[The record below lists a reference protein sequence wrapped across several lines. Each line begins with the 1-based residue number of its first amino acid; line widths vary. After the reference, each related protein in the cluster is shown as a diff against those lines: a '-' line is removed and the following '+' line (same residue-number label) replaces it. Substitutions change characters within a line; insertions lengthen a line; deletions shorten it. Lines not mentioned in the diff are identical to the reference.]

1 MVVKSQI
8 HSSESDWS
16 NVVQVD
22 KSQKPRWLHVF
33 SEARTQILLCYV
45 ALMAAFVGLSIP
57 VIYQELYRQI
67 NQRLRSD
74 VAGEVNEF
82 REEIALEQLDTV
94 FQLKKFMVDYV
105 LDERAEKDL
114 FFIGIVDRQ
123 ILTSNPR
130 ELPESIRP
138 DAAQMEQFHSLQE
151 PLAGKRDIP
160 DPRVGNLLYAVEP
173 VQFQGETRG
182 VFMVAYLTA
191 DERQEVD
198 AAFRTILSVM
208 LLILIFASLLTWIIA
223 GRILRPL
230 QLMSSTARSI
240 SESDL
245 SQRIQVKSNGEMAD
259 IAKTFNEMLDRLQ
272 NAFASQ
278 RDFINDASH
287 ELQTPIAIIQGHLDM
302 MGDEPEERRE
312 TLAIVTDELGRMSRF
327 VDDLLLLA
335 KTEQPDFLMLETVEI
350 GTLAEELYAKAI
362 ALAPRNWCLE
372 SKVSVGI
379 VAEVSVGIVADPQR
393 LTQAMMN
400 LAQNA
405 TQHTKEGD
413 TIALGSKLIGN
424 NVRLWVRDTGR
435 GIALTEQKRIFER
448 FARSSNSHRRSK
460 GAGLGLSI
468 VSAIAQAHGGHVELF
483 SRPGGGSTFTLVLP
497 IEPPTEVVSY
507 EPNCYSRR

>member
-8 HSSESDWS
+8 HSSKSDLS
-16 NVVQVD
+16 NVVQID
-22 KSQKPRWLHVF
+22 KSQQPRWLHVF
-33 SEARTQILLCYV
+33 SEARTQILLCYI
-45 ALMAAFVGLSIP
+45 ALMAAFVGLSVP

-67 NQRLRSD
+67 NQRLKFD
-74 VAGEVNEF
+74 VAGEIKEF

-94 FQLKKFMVDYV
+94 SQLKKFMVNYIF
-105 LDERAEKDL
+105 DERAEKDL
-114 FFIGIVDRQ
+114 FFIGIVDQQ
-123 ILTSNPR
+123 ILRSNPR
-130 ELPESIRP
+130 ELPKSIRP
-138 DAAQMEQFHSLQE
+138 DAAQIEQFHSLRE
-151 PLAGKRDIP
+151 PLAGERDIP
-160 DPRVGNLLYAVEP
+160 DSRVGNLLYAVEP

-182 VFMVAYLTA
+182 VFIVAYLTA

-208 LLILIFASLLTWIIA
+208 LLILLFASLLTWIIA

-230 QLMSSTARSI
+230 QLMSSTARNI

-259 IAKTFNEMLDRLQ
+259 IAKTFNEMLDRIQ

-302 MGDEPEERRE
+302 MGDTPEERRE

-335 KTEQPDFLMLETVEI
+335 QTEQPDFLMLETVEI
-350 GTLAEELYAKAI
+350 GTLTEELYTKAI
-362 ALAPRNWCLE
+362 ALAPRNWRLE
-372 SKVSVGI
+372 SKVSV
-379 VAEVSVGIVADPQR
+379 SIVADRQR

-413 TIALGSKLIGN
+413 TIALGSQLSGN
-424 NVRLWVRDTGR
+424 NVRLWVHDTGR

-448 FARSSNSHRRSK
+448 FARSSSSRRRSK

-468 VSAIAQAHGGHVELF
+468 VSAIAQAHGGRVELF

-497 IEPPTEVVSY
+497 IEPSTEVGFHES
-507 EPNCYSRR
+507 NSHC